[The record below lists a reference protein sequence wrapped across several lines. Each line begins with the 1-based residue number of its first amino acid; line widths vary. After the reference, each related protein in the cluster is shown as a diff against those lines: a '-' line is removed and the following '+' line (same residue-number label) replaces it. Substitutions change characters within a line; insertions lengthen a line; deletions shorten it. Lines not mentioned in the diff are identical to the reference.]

1 MLDGVALNAWNTHSN
16 SKVTSKGPTKL
27 LNPDPRFNIDT
38 ASTLLSGT
46 IAGNKAERGAYAA
59 TPIENNIFI
68 LLFKFTCIKIS
79 IWPNLSLT

>member
-1 MLDGVALNAWNTHSN
+1 MDRVALSAWNTQ
-16 SKVTSKGPTKL
+16 
-27 LNPDPRFNIDT
+27 
-38 ASTLLSGT
+38 LSGT

-59 TPIENNIFI
+59 MPIENNIFI